1 MFAILFA
8 HTLAVPIAALGSA
21 QQSGHTARVKL
32 SSLGKQGGLTCA
44 NAHIT
49 WSQSAPSQYT
59 GDTATR
65 SLQSMVD
72 IEISSRLKF
81 FHFTHAFWTLSSS
94 PFRHRGLCLGVQLT
108 PMLDAT

>member
-1 MFAILFA
+1 MFAVLFA
-8 HTLAVPIAALGSA
+8 HTLAVAIAALGSA
-21 QQSGHTARVKL
+21 QQSGHTAHAKP
-32 SSLGKQGGLTCA
+32 SSLGKQLALICA
-44 NAHIT
+44 NTHIT

-59 GDTATR
+59 GDTAIR

-72 IEISSRLKF
+72 IEISARPNFL
-81 FHFTHAFWTLSSS
+81 HFTYAFWTLSSS